1 MRLTDLKDRMLLP
14 DREILLNLL
23 VKIDNNDILLIA
35 ITSERGIHKLWTL
48 RRFPDYLYEEQTADE
63 LQEPLSNRDRVQQ
76 SLQGDTIFDDQE
88 DHISKMIIQGQLMTF
103 NGMEARFCTEQ
114 DHETYMRLQHFSE
127 KGLDISHFAEAELSR
142 LFLTSY
148 IQHSSEPF
156 PDLDVDKELDIALRF
171 DRTFRRIPLQVEP
184 IVLEFGYSPQAIRR
198 SFYDSIHKENR
209 SFYVYGWTHY
219 DVWRESE
226 EMLARPSSPGFTD
239 EEWQQVKEQR
249 RSSLLAIC
257 PEGKNLAR
265 IEYEVEGDIR
275 LDFYSKDY
283 LDAKPFSALYSSP
296 MPVAFGPTSE
306 KSDVRQRQKAVIG
319 PIDKT
324 FNGSLVV
331 ELLSYHA
338 EFPEITIEL

>member
-1 MRLTDLKDRMLLP
+1 MRLKELKDMMLLP
-14 DREILLNLL
+14 DREILLNRL
-23 VKIDNNDILLIA
+23 VKINNNDILLIA

-48 RRFPDYLYEEQTADE
+48 RRFPDYLYEEQPADE
-63 LQEPLSNRDRVQQ
+63 PQEPLSNRDRVQQ
-76 SLQGDTIFDDQE
+76 SLQGDTIFEDQE
-88 DHISKMIIQGQLMTF
+88 DHISKMIIQDRLMTF

-114 DHETYMRLQHFSE
+114 DHETYMRLQHFVE
-127 KGLDISHFAEAELSR
+127 KGVDLSGFAEAELYR

-148 IQHSSEPF
+148 MQDSSEPF
-156 PDLDVDKELDIALRF
+156 PDLDLNKELDIALRF

-184 IVLEFGYSPQAIRR
+184 IVLEYGHSPQAIRR
-198 SFYDSIHKENR
+198 SFYDSVHEENR
-209 SFYVYGWTHY
+209 SFYMYGWTHY
-219 DVWRESE
+219 DVWGEYE
-226 EMLARPSSPGFTD
+226 EMLARPCSPGFTD

-265 IEYEVEGDIR
+265 IEYEVEGDIQ
-275 LDFYSKDY
+275 LDFYAKDY
-283 LDAKPFSALYSSP
+283 LDAEALSTSYPSP
-296 MPVAFGPTSE
+296 MSVAFGPTSE
-306 KSDVRQRQKAVIG
+306 KSDVRKRQKAMIG